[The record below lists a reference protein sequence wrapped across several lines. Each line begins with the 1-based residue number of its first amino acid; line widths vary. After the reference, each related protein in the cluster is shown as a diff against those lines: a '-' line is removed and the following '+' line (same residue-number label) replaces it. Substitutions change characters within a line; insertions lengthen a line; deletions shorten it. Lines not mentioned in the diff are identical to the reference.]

1 LRKGGSSAALITAHH
16 RGVTQAIFS
25 ERARRRLSTGYGL
38 AALGLV
44 PWIVLLFL
52 TQAHSGEA
60 RDLVTVSIGVPVMVI
75 IGLLTTVGLY
85 AAGSAFAAM
94 SATFTAAAA
103 FIMSWFRYLTQT
115 FEITGRSLVV
125 LAVIVLMIGFLGWV
139 AAGASRWQGAAPRHR
154 WVPVVPVVLVVAAL
168 LLTVS
173 LFRIAA
179 LTPNHH
185 EARHLRLVWTGLDV
199 FEVIGLAGTCLALR
213 ARAPRV
219 TMVAAYTAALLLCD
233 AWFNVLASH
242 GAGQAEAIALAAV
255 EVPIAVLSL
264 VVAYDSAADGVT

>member
-1 LRKGGSSAALITAHH
+1 
-16 RGVTQAIFS
+16 VTQAIFS

-60 RDLVTVSIGVPVMVI
+60 RDLVTVSIGVPVVVI
-75 IGLLTTVGLY
+75 IGLLTTAGLY
-85 AAGSAFAAM
+85 AAGSVFAAM

-154 WVPVVPVVLVVAAL
+154 WVSVVLVVAAL
-168 LLTVS
+168 LLTVG

-219 TMVAAYTAALLLCD
+219 TMIAAYTAALLLCD

-242 GAGQAEAIALAAV
+242 GVGQVEAIALAAV

-264 VVAYDSAADGVT
+264 VVAYDSAATTSVVATV